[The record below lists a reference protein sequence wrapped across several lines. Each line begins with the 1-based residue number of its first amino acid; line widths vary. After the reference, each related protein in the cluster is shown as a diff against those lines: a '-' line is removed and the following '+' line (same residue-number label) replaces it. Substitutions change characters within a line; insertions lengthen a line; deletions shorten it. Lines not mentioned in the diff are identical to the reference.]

1 MLGKF
6 VPYGNTPFFWTRHY
20 NKSLQYVGNG
30 AGANE
35 IFVDGD
41 VKGQKFLAFYLKDNK
56 VLAVS
61 GMGRSGDML
70 TMFQAFNANKV
81 PSADQIKKG
90 SFLENLKKELKA
102 SGVAGC
108 NREGCC

>member
-1 MLGKF
+1 M
-6 VPYGNTPFFWTRHY
+6 
-20 NKSLQYVGNG
+20 
-30 AGANE
+30 
-35 IFVDGD
+35 
-41 VKGQKFLAFYLKDNK
+41 
-56 VLAVS
+56 LAVS

-81 PSADQIKKG
+81 PSAEQVKSG
-90 SFLENLKKELKA
+90 AFLEALKKDLKQ